1 MKKFLFGITLFL
13 ILAAPGF
20 SIPTPPEFE
29 ELVKNSDFIAKSKLT
44 NVRQNKLGKNT
55 ISVGAE
61 VEILK
66 LYKSKGSIPNKLNI
80 AFIIFP
86 EYFGKWL
93 REAPPEGEYIIFYI
107 KKKVKDSSG
116 KEGEIITLFEPHPFA
131 FKEYSEETEKRILN
145 LSK

>member
-1 MKKFLFGITLFL
+1 MKKFLIGIFFL
-13 ILAAPGF
+13 LSVSIFA
-20 SIPTPPEFE
+20 IPTPPEFE

-44 NVRQNKLGKNT
+44 NIRQNKLSKNT
-55 ISVGAE
+55 VSVGME
-61 VEILK
+61 VEIVK
-66 LYKSKGSIPNKLNI
+66 LYKKNGTIPDKMNL

-116 KEGEIITLFEPHPFA
+116 KVAEVISLYEPHPFA
-131 FKEYSEETEKRILN
+131 FKEYSEETEKKILN
-145 LSK
+145 LIK

>member
-1 MKKFLFGITLFL
+1 MKNFLLGTILFL
-13 ILAAPGF
+13 SFSAY

-29 ELVKNSDFIAKSKLT
+29 DLVKNSDFIAKSKLT

-55 ISVGAE
+55 VSVGAE
-61 VEILK
+61 AEILK
-66 LYKSKGSIPNKLNI
+66 IYKSNGTIPNKLSL

-93 REAPPEGEYIIFYI
+93 REAPPEGEYIIFYV

-116 KEGEIITLFEPHPFA
+116 KEGMVISLYEPHPFA
-131 FKEYSEETEKRILN
+131 FKEYSEETEKKILN
-145 LSK
+145 LIK

>member
-1 MKKFLFGITLFL
+1 MKKILIGMILFL
-13 ILAAPGF
+13 ALSASA
-20 SIPTPPEFE
+20 IPTPPEFE

-55 ISVGAE
+55 VSVGAE
-61 VEILK
+61 AEILK
-66 LYKSKGSIPNKLNI
+66 LYKTNGKMPNKLSL

-116 KEGEIITLFEPHPFA
+116 KEGEVISLYEPHPFA
-131 FKEYSEETEKRILN
+131 FKEYSEETEKKILN
-145 LSK
+145 LIK